1 VLNYVVRFSS
11 LYILGPIL
19 FAPKAYDKVSAVYGY
34 IVLNHT
40 QYCRIIE
47 SRTGVMRI
55 EKGPKTFA
63 LGPYESLM
71 QRNDQTIF
79 DIINI
84 DTENAVL
91 VKNLDTGL
99 DELITTPQKF
109 IPSFTQK
116 FIEIRK
122 LIKLAP
128 CKILFERK
136 KN

>member
-1 VLNYVVRFSS
+1 MNDHRIP
-11 LYILGPIL
+11 LYALSLGPTL
-19 FAPKAYDKVSAVYGY
+19 FAPKAYDKISPVYDY

-55 EKGPKTFA
+55 EKGPKTFS
-63 LGPYESLM
+63 LGPYESLLTSD
-71 QRNDQTIF
+71 NQTIF

-91 VKNLDTGL
+91 VKNLDTGI

-116 FIEIRK
+116 FMEIRK

-128 CKILFERK
+128 CES
-136 KN
+136 

>member
-1 VLNYVVRFSS
+1 M
-11 LYILGPIL
+11 YILGPKL
-19 FAPKAYDKVSAVYGY
+19 FAPRAYDNVSAIYNY

-40 QYCRIIE
+40 QYCRIID

-55 EKGPKTFA
+55 EKGPQTFA
-63 LGPYESLM
+63 LGPYETLM
-71 QRNDQTIF
+71 KIDDHKIF

-116 FIEIRK
+116 FIEVRK
-122 LIKLAP
+122 LVKLAP
-128 CKILFERK
+128 CKFYFK
-136 KN
+136 

>member
-1 VLNYVVRFSS
+1 MYS
-11 LYILGPIL
+11 
-19 FAPKAYDKVSAVYGY
+19 Y

-40 QYCRIIE
+40 QYCRIID

-55 EKGPKTFA
+55 EKGPKTFP

-71 QRNDQTIF
+71 KTDNQAIF
-79 DIINI
+79 EIINI

-91 VKNLDTGL
+91 VKNLDTGH

-109 IPSFTQK
+109 IPPFTQK
-116 FIEIRK
+116 YIETRK

-128 CKILFERK
+128 CKLFFSL
-136 KN
+136 

>member
-1 VLNYVVRFSS
+1 LIFIF
-11 LYILGPIL
+11 ILGPIL
-19 FAPKAYDKVSAVYGY
+19 FVPKAYDKVSEAYGY
-34 IVLNHT
+34 TILNHT

-71 QRNDQTIF
+71 RQDHQTIF

-116 FIEIRK
+116 FMEIRK

-128 CKILFERK
+128 CKWK
-136 KN
+136 KISNNFNEKFSR

>member
-1 VLNYVVRFSS
+1 MIFLLGPKLFSPKANDLVSEVYNYV
-11 LYILGPIL
+11 
-19 FAPKAYDKVSAVYGY
+19 
-34 IVLNHT
+34 VLNHT
-40 QYCRIIE
+40 QYCRIID

-71 QRNDQTIF
+71 KTDGKDISN
-79 DIINI
+79 IINI

-91 VKNLDTGL
+91 VKNLDTGI

-116 FIEIRK
+116 FIEIRN

-128 CKILFERK
+128 CKFFVII
-136 KN
+136 

>member
-1 VLNYVVRFSS
+1 MTM
-11 LYILGPIL
+11 YILGPKL
-19 FAPKAYDKVSAVYGY
+19 FSPRAYDKVSPVYGY

-55 EKGPKTFA
+55 EKGPKTFP

-71 QRNDQTIF
+71 RIDDQTIF

-116 FIEIRK
+116 FLEIRR

-128 CKILFERK
+128 CKF
-136 KN
+136 

>member
-1 VLNYVVRFSS
+1 M
-11 LYILGPIL
+11 
-19 FAPKAYDKVSAVYGY
+19 FAPKAYDKISAVFEY

-40 QYCRIIE
+40 QYCRIID

-55 EKGPKTFA
+55 EKGPKTFP
-63 LGPYESLM
+63 LGPYESLLTSDGG
-71 QRNDQTIF
+71 NIF
-79 DIINI
+79 EIINI

-91 VKNLDTGL
+91 VKNLDTGI

-116 FIEIRK
+116 FLEIRK

-128 CKILFERK
+128 CTSRLIPFAMKSMLVVI
-136 KN
+136 

>member
-1 VLNYVVRFSS
+1 MISLLGPKLFSPKANDLVSEIYNYV
-11 LYILGPIL
+11 
-19 FAPKAYDKVSAVYGY
+19 
-34 IVLNHT
+34 VLNHT
-40 QYCRIIE
+40 QYCRIID

-71 QRNDQTIF
+71 KTDGKDISN
-79 DIINI
+79 IINI

-91 VKNLDTGL
+91 VKNLDTGI

-116 FIEIRK
+116 FIEIRN

-128 CKILFERK
+128 CKFFVII
-136 KN
+136 

>member
-1 VLNYVVRFSS
+1 
-11 LYILGPIL
+11 
-19 FAPKAYDKVSAVYGY
+19 
-34 IVLNHT
+34 
-40 QYCRIIE
+40 
-47 SRTGVMRI
+47 MRI
-55 EKGPKTFA
+55 ERGPKTFP

-71 QRNDQTIF
+71 SVDDRIIF

-91 VKNLDTGL
+91 VKDLDTGL
-99 DELITTPQKF
+99 DELITKPQKF

-128 CKILFERK
+128 CKSFR
-136 KN
+136 

>member
-1 VLNYVVRFSS
+1 ML
-11 LYILGPIL
+11 
-19 FAPKAYDKVSAVYGY
+19 
-34 IVLNHT
+34 
-40 QYCRIIE
+40 
-47 SRTGVMRI
+47 RI
-55 EKGPKTFA
+55 EKGPKTFP

-71 QRNDQTIF
+71 TIENQALF

-91 VKNLDTGL
+91 VKNLDTGH

-116 FIEIRK
+116 FIQIRN

-128 CKILFERK
+128 CKFLRK
-136 KN
+136 RQGRFLNGLI

>member
-1 VLNYVVRFSS
+1 
-11 LYILGPIL
+11 
-19 FAPKAYDKVSAVYGY
+19 
-34 IVLNHT
+34 
-40 QYCRIIE
+40 
-47 SRTGVMRI
+47 MRI
-55 EKGPKTFA
+55 EKGPKTFS

-71 QRNDQTIF
+71 ETDGQSIF

-116 FIEIRK
+116 VIEIRY

-128 CKILFERK
+128 CKF
-136 KN
+136 

>member
-1 VLNYVVRFSS
+1 MNVFFIIF
-11 LYILGPIL
+11 ILGPIL
-19 FAPKAYDKVSAVYGY
+19 FAPKAYDKVSTVFSY

-40 QYCRIIE
+40 QYCRIID

-63 LGPYESLM
+63 LGPYESLL
-71 QRNDQTIF
+71 RSGDQSIF
-79 DIINI
+79 EIINI

-128 CKILFERK
+128 CKSD
-136 KN
+136 

>member
-1 VLNYVVRFSS
+1 
-11 LYILGPIL
+11 
-19 FAPKAYDKVSAVYGY
+19 
-34 IVLNHT
+34 
-40 QYCRIIE
+40 
-47 SRTGVMRI
+47 MRI

-128 CKILFERK
+128 CKFYFEK
-136 KN
+136 QKINMEKFFQ